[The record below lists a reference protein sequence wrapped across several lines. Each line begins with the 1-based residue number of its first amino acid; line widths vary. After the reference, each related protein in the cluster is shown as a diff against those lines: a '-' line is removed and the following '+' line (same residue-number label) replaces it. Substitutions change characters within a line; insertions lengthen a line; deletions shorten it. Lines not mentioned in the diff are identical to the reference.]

1 MKKLKEIVIKTPSE
15 SLSPEIVNSIKTI
28 VVEFIVEQLKFAA
41 NSYLKRT
48 ANIVDYY
55 LQPDVLDVFTSFITD
70 QMIFNNYEV
79 FKNGNEI
86 LVSHNNRNMIN
97 EEDIRDYIES
107 NPELQSYLRQLLYT
121 FYQKNVDVGCLT
133 KAALQQAYKDQRYF
147 KKEEDAYDSSD
158 VLLTVEYAMENNDCN
173 YYGFPDV
180 IEDNDF
186 NGFLTQE
193 FNKADVI
200 KEIKVVPPKPKFP
213 LKVTYDTYDD
223 IAKRLT
229 KLGYTWITGKPIE
242 RMNPWRDSSLRKNS
256 AGRWIEGKLEKD
268 IVGYLV
274 VNVTQP
280 NIIQFL
286 NDPNE
291 AVLAHYVE
299 EYKKF
304 GIQEIKVQPSILLPM
319 VDLETGNDGDEH
331 YVLNYEN
338 VLKNLKGFKHIIAK
352 HLGVPVSPELNNFL
366 VFYISQL
373 QEMEHQGE
381 EEVYANITF
390 QEFLNDIKSVYE
402 YSSPEDW
409 VYDPNYDIY
418 SAEDLQEIKVQP
430 YTFPIKATYKTYDT
444 IAKQLTAMGYTWA
457 TGKSIESHNPYKRSY
472 NTLANDKIGYFIPQE
487 QDPRT
492 LAFVIEPNEESVKF
506 KYGIQEIKVQPGYN
520 FNNTQPLKGEAKIET
535 DYFREGYLMYL
546 VDLGSYYTFMPH
558 GDQQLVILIPKQYI
572 EVTDMS
578 DAGYATERHVKAG
591 IDNIKN
597 LISQNKIEMAKP
609 TQTESV
615 KSFKDLLLE
624 SYQKKVK
631 SIIKEHTQPLLQEYS
646 ENTIKKLLNKW
657 GIDPET
663 DLNKAN
669 IAKTLIKRFE
679 DVKDSL
685 PSKKDILAIPDE
697 LKNKDIKNIEI
708 YSFEELEKLIRSL
721 PENPEKKK
729 KEAIEKFVKN
739 ELIDKQTA
747 QSYVARFMKNIDNL
761 KYAVSNGLEDRAF
774 TKEEVKELI
783 PSRLL
788 NNDAYLDPRN
798 WRWASF
804 EQMLDALFPS
814 QKKAEGETN
823 LAETDADK
831 IYSGNG
837 IEIYKGDDVHKC
849 ISYNPV
855 SGVTGK
861 KKYGWCVTQV
871 GNTNYDY
878 YRFRD
883 AAPTFY
889 FIFDRSKDSSPE
901 HSPFV
906 DKWHAFVIQVTA
918 DQQTYIVTDAEN
930 RGDIATKTGEGWEG
944 IAKIMPADT
953 WAKIKNLKDYFKP
966 ISLSS
971 PERARKMASGKN
983 LSLQE
988 FKELSQDEKILYV
1001 QGKAQKNQLT
1011 PEILKILPQ
1020 YKISYDGRSTT
1031 LANVAIDSGQ
1041 RYKYDDLKNYEAL
1054 AKRYAIFRFRHTDY
1068 GKEPI
1073 SLPFVKYLDEE
1084 AQQKYLE
1091 TFDGNLTFEYID
1103 KYFGEK
1109 AARNYV
1115 ETQAKDLKF
1124 LPPSAVKYIQSP
1136 NLKKFYELFF
1146 KLSTPWRYSS
1156 ETNIDEK
1163 DLGNLT
1169 SMPTQVVTPVPI
1181 DKEQWIK
1188 LSPAERKTVID
1199 LTEKFNGDSKY
1210 EELLYALPII
1220 VKDGNKKYVILP
1232 ENNTDDFYAGGNW
1245 LIMDEQGNVVKNDIS
1260 GSSSLGDLSLI
1271 SWYPSESNE
1280 YKKVYD
1286 INDLKVA

>member
-1 MKKLKEIVIKTPSE
+1 MKKLKEIVVKTPSE

-55 LQPDVLDVFTSFITD
+55 LQSDVLDVFTSFITD

-79 FKNGNEI
+79 FKNGKEI
-86 LVSHNNRNMIN
+86 LVSHNNRNMID

-133 KAALQQAYKDQRYF
+133 KAALQQAHKHKRIANNYEDQYGPS
-147 KKEEDAYDSSD
+147 Y
-158 VLLTVEYAMENNDCN
+158 LLQTVEFAMENNDCN

-200 KEIKVVPPKPKFP
+200 KEIKVQP
-213 LKVTYDTYDD
+213 LSFLP
-223 IAKRLT
+223 IANT
-229 KLGYTWITGKPIE
+229 DNT
-242 RMNPWRDSSLRKNS
+242 
-256 AGRWIEGKLEKD
+256 
-268 IVGYLV
+268 
-274 VNVTQP
+274 
-280 NIIQFL
+280 
-286 NDPNE
+286 
-291 AVLAHYVE
+291 
-299 EYKKF
+299 
-304 GIQEIKVQPSILLPM
+304 
-319 VDLETGNDGDEH
+319 
-331 YVLNYEN
+331 LNYEN
-338 VLKNLKGFKHIIAK
+338 IIKNLKSFKSLIAR
-352 HLGVPVSPELNNFL
+352 HLGVPVTPELNDFL
-366 VFYISQL
+366 VYYVGEL
-373 QEMEHQGE
+373 QGMEYAGE
-381 EEVYANITF
+381 ADLYLDMTLE
-390 QEFLNDIKSVYE
+390 EFLDDIKSLYE
-402 YSSPEDW
+402 DSSPEDW
-409 VYDPNYDIY
+409 EYDPDYHEY
-418 SAEDLQEIKVQP
+418 SVADLQEIKVQP
-430 YTFPIKATYKTYDT
+430 AAKFPIKATYKTYDT
-444 IAKQLTAMGYTWA
+444 IAKQLTAMGYTWR
-457 TGKSIESHNPYKRSY
+457 TGNPIESHNPYKRIH
-472 NTLANDKIGYFIPQE
+472 NTLPNNEIGYFIPQE

-492 LAFVIEPNEESVKF
+492 LAFVIEPDEESVKF
-506 KYGIQEIKVQPGYN
+506 KYGIKEIKVQPGYN

-546 VDLGSYYTFMPH
+546 VDLGLYYTFMPY
-558 GDQQLVILIPKQYI
+558 GDQQLVILIPKQYVEI
-572 EVTDMS
+572 LGPPNDLW
-578 DAGYATERHVKAG
+578 ATEEHVEAG
-591 IDNIKN
+591 IDNIKK

-631 SIIKEHTQPLLQEYS
+631 SIIQEYS
-646 ENTIKKLLNKW
+646 EKTINSTIERWKTEDPQLDANTAKQLIQRFDQVKSGLAQKL
-657 GIDPET
+657 
-663 DLNKAN
+663 
-669 IAKTLIKRFE
+669 
-679 DVKDSL
+679 
-685 PSKKDILAIPDE
+685 DILSLSDE
-697 LKNKDIKNIEI
+697 LKQGNNYLNIEK
-708 YSFEELEKLIRSL
+708 YSYDDMVKLIRSL

-747 QSYVARFMKNIDNL
+747 QSYVARFMKNVDNL

-774 TKEEVKELI
+774 TKEEVKEFI

-831 IYSGNG
+831 IYSENG

-855 SGVTGK
+855 SGVTGR

-918 DQQTYIVTDAEN
+918 DQKTYIVTDAEN
-930 RGDIATKTGEGWEG
+930 RGDIPTKPEEGWEG
-944 IAKIMPADT
+944 IARIVPADT

-971 PERARKMASGKN
+971 PERARKLASGKN

-1031 LANVAIDSGQ
+1031 LANIAIDSGQ

-1115 ETQAKDLKF
+1115 EAQAKDLKF
-1124 LPPSAVKYIQSP
+1124 LPPSAIKYIQNP

-1181 DKEQWIK
+1181 DKEQWTK
-1188 LSPAERKTVID
+1188 LSPAERKTVLD

-1232 ENNTDDFYAGGNW
+1232 EDNTDDFYAGGNW
-1245 LIMDEQGNVVKNDIS
+1245 LIMDERGNVVKNDIS
-1260 GSSSLGDLSLI
+1260 GGSSLGDLSLM

>member
-79 FKNGNEI
+79 FKNGKEI

-158 VLLTVEYAMENNDCN
+158 ILLTVEFAMENNDCN

-193 FNKADVI
+193 FNKADII

-229 KLGYTWITGKPIE
+229 KLGYTWVTGKPIE

-304 GIQEIKVQPSILLPM
+304 GIQEIKVQPLSFLPM
-319 VDLETGNDGDEH
+319 VDLKTDNDGDE
-331 YVLNYEN
+331 YYSLNYEN

-352 HLGVPVSPELNNFL
+352 HLDVPISPELNTFL
-366 VFYISQL
+366 AFYISQL
-373 QEMEHQGE
+373 QEMEHVGE
-381 EEVYANITF
+381 TDSYADMTL
-390 QEFLNDIKSVYE
+390 QELLDDIKSVHE
-402 YSSPEDW
+402 DTSPEEW
-409 VYDPNYDIY
+409 VHDPNYDMY

-430 YTFPIKATYKTYDT
+430 YSFTN
-444 IAKQLTAMGYTWA
+444 M
-457 TGKSIESHNPYKRSY
+457 
-472 NTLANDKIGYFIPQE
+472 
-487 QDPRT
+487 
-492 LAFVIEPNEESVKF
+492 
-506 KYGIQEIKVQPGYN
+506 
-520 FNNTQPLKGEAKIET
+520 QPLTGRTKITT
-535 DYFREGYLMYL
+535 DYLPADYLTVL
-546 VDLGSYYTFMPH
+546 VDLGSYYTFIPQ
-558 GDQQLVILIPKQYI
+558 GNQKLVVLIPKQYI
-572 EVTDMS
+572 EL
-578 DAGYATERHVKAG
+578 TEPDGADLPWHTEEHIRTG
-591 IDNIKN
+591 IDNIKK
-597 LISQNKIEMAKP
+597 LVDQGKIEIAKP
-609 TQTESV
+609 MQTESV

-631 SIIKEHTQPLLQEYS
+631 SIIQEYS
-646 ENTIKKLLNKW
+646 EKTINSTIERWKTENPQLDANTAKQLIQRFDQVKSGLAQKL
-657 GIDPET
+657 
-663 DLNKAN
+663 
-669 IAKTLIKRFE
+669 
-679 DVKDSL
+679 
-685 PSKKDILAIPDE
+685 DILSLSDE
-697 LKNKDIKNIEI
+697 LKQGNNYLNIEK
-708 YSFEELEKLIRSL
+708 YSYDDMVKLIRSL

-747 QSYVARFMKNIDNL
+747 QSYVARFMKNVDNL

-804 EQMLDALFPS
+804 EQILDALFPS

-831 IYSGNG
+831 IYSENG

-871 GNTNYDY
+871 GNTNYDF

-930 RGDIATKTGEGWEG
+930 RGDITTKPGEGWEG
-944 IAKIMPADT
+944 IAKLMPAGT

-1073 SLPFVKYLDEE
+1073 SLPFVKYLDED

-1181 DKEQWIK
+1181 SKEQWTK

>member
-1 MKKLKEIVIKTPSE
+1 MKKLKEIVVKTPSE

-55 LQPDVLDVFTSFITD
+55 FQPDVLDVFTSFITD

-79 FKNGNEI
+79 FKNGKEI

-147 KKEEDAYDSSD
+147 KKKEDAYDSSD

-200 KEIKVVPPKPKFP
+200 KEIKV
-213 LKVTYDTYDD
+213 
-223 IAKRLT
+223 
-229 KLGYTWITGKPIE
+229 
-242 RMNPWRDSSLRKNS
+242 
-256 AGRWIEGKLEKD
+256 
-268 IVGYLV
+268 
-274 VNVTQP
+274 QP
-280 NIIQFL
+280 
-286 NDPNE
+286 
-291 AVLAHYVE
+291 
-299 EYKKF
+299 
-304 GIQEIKVQPSILLPM
+304 
-319 VDLETGNDGDEH
+319 
-331 YVLNYEN
+331 
-338 VLKNLKGFKHIIAK
+338 
-352 HLGVPVSPELNNFL
+352 
-366 VFYISQL
+366 
-373 QEMEHQGE
+373 
-381 EEVYANITF
+381 
-390 QEFLNDIKSVYE
+390 
-402 YSSPEDW
+402 
-409 VYDPNYDIY
+409 
-418 SAEDLQEIKVQP
+418 
-430 YTFPIKATYKTYDT
+430 
-444 IAKQLTAMGYTWA
+444 
-457 TGKSIESHNPYKRSY
+457 
-472 NTLANDKIGYFIPQE
+472 
-487 QDPRT
+487 
-492 LAFVIEPNEESVKF
+492 
-506 KYGIQEIKVQPGYN
+506 YN

-546 VDLGSYYTFMPH
+546 VDLGSYYTFMPY
-558 GDQQLVILIPKQYI
+558 GDQQLVVLIPKQYI
-572 EVTDMS
+572 EILDPPN
-578 DAGYATERHVKAG
+578 DLWATEEHVKAG
-591 IDNIKN
+591 INNIKN

-624 SYQKKVK
+624 LYQKKVK
-631 SIIKEHTQPLLQEYS
+631 SIIQEYS
-646 ENTIKKLLNKW
+646 EKTINSTIERWKTEDPQLDVNTAKQLIQRFDQVKSGLAQKL
-657 GIDPET
+657 
-663 DLNKAN
+663 
-669 IAKTLIKRFE
+669 
-679 DVKDSL
+679 
-685 PSKKDILAIPDE
+685 DILSLSDE
-697 LKNKDIKNIEI
+697 LKQGNNYLNIEK
-708 YSFEELEKLIRSL
+708 YSYDDMVKLIRSL

-747 QSYVARFMKNIDNL
+747 QSYVARFMKNVDNL

-831 IYSGNG
+831 IYSENR

-855 SGVTGK
+855 SGVTGR

-918 DQQTYIVTDAEN
+918 DQKTYIVTDAEN
-930 RGDIATKTGEGWEG
+930 RGDIPTKPEEGWEG
-944 IAKIMPADT
+944 IAKIVPADT
-953 WAKIKNLKDYFKP
+953 WTKIKNLKDYFKP

-971 PERARKMASGKN
+971 PERARKLASGKN

-1001 QGKAQKNQLT
+1001 QGKAPKNQLT

-1020 YKISYDGRSTT
+1020 YKINYDGRSTT
-1031 LANVAIDSGQ
+1031 LANIAIDSGQ
-1041 RYKYDDLKNYEAL
+1041 RYKYDDLKDYEAL
-1054 AKRYAIFRFRHTDY
+1054 AKRYAIFRFRHTNY

-1115 ETQAKDLKF
+1115 EAQAKDLKF
-1124 LPPSAVKYIQSP
+1124 LPPSAIKYIQDP

-1163 DLGNLT
+1163 DLENLT

-1181 DKEQWIK
+1181 NKEQWTK
-1188 LSPAERKTVID
+1188 LSPVERKTVMD
-1199 LTEKFNGDSKY
+1199 LTEKFNGDNKY

-1245 LIMDEQGNVVKNDIS
+1245 LIMDEQGNVVKNDIP
-1260 GSSSLGDLSLI
+1260 GSSSLGDLSLM
-1271 SWYPSESNE
+1271 SWYPSEFNE

-1286 INDLKVA
+1286 INDLNVA

>member
-55 LQPDVLDVFTSFITD
+55 FQPDVLDVFTSFITD

-79 FKNGNEI
+79 FKNGKEI
-86 LVSHNNRNMIN
+86 LVSHSNRNMIN

-121 FYQKNVDVGCLT
+121 FYQKNVDIGCLT

-147 KKEEDAYDSSD
+147 KQEEDAYDSSD

-200 KEIKVVPPKPKFP
+200 KEIKVQP
-213 LKVTYDTYDD
+213 L
-223 IAKRLT
+223 
-229 KLGYTWITGKPIE
+229 
-242 RMNPWRDSSLRKNS
+242 S
-256 AGRWIEGKLEKD
+256 
-268 IVGYLV
+268 
-274 VNVTQP
+274 
-280 NIIQFL
+280 F
-286 NDPNE
+286 
-291 AVLAHYVE
+291 
-299 EYKKF
+299 
-304 GIQEIKVQPSILLPM
+304 LPM
-319 VDLETGNDGDEH
+319 VDLKTDNDGDE
-331 YVLNYEN
+331 YYSLNYEN

-352 HLGVPVSPELNNFL
+352 HLGVPISPELNTFL
-366 VFYISQL
+366 AFYISQL
-373 QEMEHQGE
+373 QEMEHVGE
-381 EEVYANITF
+381 TDSYADMTL
-390 QEFLNDIKSVYE
+390 QELLDDIKSVHE
-402 YSSPEDW
+402 DTSPEEW
-409 VYDPNYDIY
+409 VHDPNYDMY

-430 YTFPIKATYKTYDT
+430 
-444 IAKQLTAMGYTWA
+444 
-457 TGKSIESHNPYKRSY
+457 
-472 NTLANDKIGYFIPQE
+472 
-487 QDPRT
+487 
-492 LAFVIEPNEESVKF
+492 
-506 KYGIQEIKVQPGYN
+506 YN

-546 VDLGSYYTFMPH
+546 VDLGSYYTFMPY
-558 GDQQLVILIPKQYI
+558 GDQQLVVLIPKQYI
-572 EVTDMS
+572 EILDPPNDS
-578 DAGYATERHVKAG
+578 WATEEHVKAG

-631 SIIKEHTQPLLQEYS
+631 SIIQEYS
-646 ENTIKKLLNKW
+646 EKTINSTIERWKTENPQLDANTAKQLIQRFDQVKSGLAQKL
-657 GIDPET
+657 
-663 DLNKAN
+663 
-669 IAKTLIKRFE
+669 
-679 DVKDSL
+679 
-685 PSKKDILAIPDE
+685 DILSLSDE
-697 LKNKDIKNIEI
+697 LKQGNNYLNIEK
-708 YSFEELEKLIRSL
+708 YSYDDMVKLIRSL

-747 QSYVARFMKNIDNL
+747 QSYVARFMKNVDNL

-804 EQMLDALFPS
+804 EQILDALFPS

-831 IYSGNG
+831 IYSENG

-871 GNTNYDY
+871 GNTNYDF

-930 RGDIATKTGEGWEG
+930 RGDITTKPGEGWEG
-944 IAKIMPADT
+944 IAKLMPAGT

-1073 SLPFVKYLDEE
+1073 SLPFVKYLDED

-1181 DKEQWIK
+1181 SKEQWTK

>member
-79 FKNGNEI
+79 FKNGKEI

-133 KAALQQAYKDQRYF
+133 KAALQQAYRHKDIANNYEDRYGP
-147 KKEEDAYDSSD
+147 SN
-158 VLLTVEYAMENNDCN
+158 LLQTVEYAMENNDCN

-200 KEIKVVPPKPKFP
+200 KEIKVQP
-213 LKVTYDTYDD
+213 L
-223 IAKRLT
+223 
-229 KLGYTWITGKPIE
+229 
-242 RMNPWRDSSLRKNS
+242 S
-256 AGRWIEGKLEKD
+256 
-268 IVGYLV
+268 
-274 VNVTQP
+274 
-280 NIIQFL
+280 F
-286 NDPNE
+286 
-291 AVLAHYVE
+291 
-299 EYKKF
+299 
-304 GIQEIKVQPSILLPM
+304 LPM
-319 VDLETGNDGDEH
+319 VDLKTDNDGDE
-331 YVLNYEN
+331 YYSLNYEN
-338 VLKNLKGFKHIIAK
+338 VLKNLKGFKRIIAT
-352 HLGVPVSPELNNFL
+352 HLGIPISPELNNFL
-366 VFYISQL
+366 AFYISQL
-373 QEMEHQGE
+373 QEMEHAGE
-381 EEVYANITF
+381 TDSYADMTF
-390 QEFLNDIKSVYE
+390 QELLDDIKSVHE

-409 VYDPNYDIY
+409 VYNPNYDIY

-430 YTFPIKATYKTYDT
+430 AAKFPIKATYKTYDA

-492 LAFVIEPNEESVKF
+492 LAFVIEPDEESVKF

-546 VDLGSYYTFMPH
+546 VDLGSYYTFMPY
-558 GDQQLVILIPKQYI
+558 GDQQLVVLIPKQYVEI
-572 EVTDMS
+572 LDPPN
-578 DAGYATERHVKAG
+578 DLWATEEHVKAG

-624 SYQKKVK
+624 SYQKKIK
-631 SIIKEHTQPLLQEYS
+631 SIIQEYS
-646 ENTIKKLLNKW
+646 EKTINSTIERWKTENPQLDANTAKQLIQRFDQVKSGLAQKL
-657 GIDPET
+657 
-663 DLNKAN
+663 
-669 IAKTLIKRFE
+669 
-679 DVKDSL
+679 
-685 PSKKDILAIPDE
+685 DILSLSDE
-697 LKNKDIKNIEI
+697 LKQGNNYLNIEK
-708 YSFEELEKLIRSL
+708 YSYDDMVKLIRSL

-747 QSYVARFMKNIDNL
+747 QSYVARFMKNVDNL

-831 IYSGNG
+831 IYSENG

-930 RGDIATKTGEGWEG
+930 RGDIATKPGEGWEG
-944 IAKIMPADT
+944 IAKLMPAGT

-1073 SLPFVKYLDEE
+1073 SLPFVKYLDED
-1084 AQQKYLE
+1084 AQQKYLK

-1181 DKEQWIK
+1181 SKEQWTK